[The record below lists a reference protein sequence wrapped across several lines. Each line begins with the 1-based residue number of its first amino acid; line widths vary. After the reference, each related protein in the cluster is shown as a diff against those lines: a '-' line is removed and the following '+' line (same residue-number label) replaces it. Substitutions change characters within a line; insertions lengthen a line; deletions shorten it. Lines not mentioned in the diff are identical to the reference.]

1 VQRTLLNGKIHRAT
15 VTQADLHYVGSL
27 TIDQDLME
35 AADIVE
41 GEMVQVVDIDNG
53 ARLSTYAITGERGS
67 GVIGVNGAAAHLVH
81 PGHLVIVMSFAAL
94 DDAERAAHRPRVVHV
109 DQANRVVALGTDP
122 AAPVPGEPHQ
132 LSGALTAT
140 APGATPNPP
149 HQERN

>member
-1 VQRTLLNGKIHRAT
+1 MQRTLLNGKIHRAT

-41 GEMVQVVDIDNG
+41 GEQVQVVDIDNG
-53 ARLSTYAITGERGS
+53 ARLNTYAITGERGS

-94 DDAERAAHRPRVVHV
+94 DDSERAAHRPRVVHV
-109 DQANRVVALGTDP
+109 DKANRIVALGADP
-122 AAPVPGEPHQ
+122 AEPVPGTLDQ
-132 LSGALTAT
+132 FSGSV
-140 APGATPNPP
+140 PQPR
-149 HQERN
+149 QERN